1 MKLKKILASLITFLM
16 ILQNLSTIVLAVETD
31 MTDKNEAEISETQTN
46 QKDTKVSN
54 YTEKE
59 ETKEKNEEK
68 EESEEKVKVDF
79 KDANFEKYMQD
90 HFDFDEDG
98 IITDSDMQKIENF
111 EIYDTYNIKNFNGI
125 EKAINIKKVSIYNFN
140 NINLTAIFELSN
152 VESLEL
158 HGSDYNISGIEKLT
172 KLETLELYQNSS
184 NSYIAGL
191 NSIKELDLKSFS
203 IDMNDN
209 IFDLSLI
216 SSMTSLQDLSIDGKI
231 SNQNMLWNYTQL
243 KKLIIS
249 ARTKIDFDGIQNL
262 KNLEYLE
269 IGDNYSTI
277 TQDFDINLVSEMT
290 KLQYLSLNNT
300 NIINLDCLKNLT
312 NLQRLNLR
320 KNKIT
325 NISALANLKNLNY
338 LDLRNNPININAE
351 ENKKV
356 YDMIIQNG
364 GQVEVDEYDDS
375 EIIEIPDVKLKER
388 LIKYDSIDSNND
400 GEISKHEMENLKSVY
415 VSDNVIKSLEGLQY
429 AINLESISFDY
440 CNMNISFEPLY
451 DLTKLKEISIST
463 YNGEVFDI
471 SILNNFKY
479 IESLYIYG
487 RIRNQETLWN
497 YTQLKKLTI
506 KASYSMSFDGIQNLK
521 NLEYLEIGN
530 NYDTILEF
538 DLNLIYDMINIKD
551 LSIINVNIKEIGAL
565 ANLTNL
571 QKLNL
576 TKNKITNISELV
588 SLTNLKYLNI
598 QNNPININSEE
609 NKKVYDMIIQNGG
622 QVEVDEYD
630 DSEIIEIPDSALLRN
645 LLNNIDKNNDN
656 KISKKELENLQT
668 IGIYD
673 YLNSLEGLQYA
684 INLEQLSLSYN
695 AAEGYIPLDT
705 LYNLPKL
712 KKIEI
717 STYGN
722 NKTEGF
728 DISTLNNLKNIED
741 ITINGKVINQEILW
755 TYTQLKKLK
764 LRIDERIDFN
774 GIQNLNK
781 LEYLD
786 ISSTSL
792 DLSLIANL
800 DSIQYLSISN
810 ANIDDLDFLANLTNL
825 QKLYLNRNKIT
836 NISALANLKNLNYL
850 DLRNNP
856 IDINSEEN
864 KKVYDMIIQDGGQ
877 VEVDEYDNSEII
889 EIQDEE
895 LKESLIKDNSIDTN
909 NDGEI
914 SKKEL
919 ESIKSIYIGT
929 NYNIKSFEGLQYA
942 KNLTRFSISYNSDN
956 TGISFEPLYNLTE
969 LKELSVS
976 AYTSEGFD
984 ASILNNFKY
993 LENLDLNGSVKN
1005 QNLIWNLTQLK
1016 RLTIYGAYYNW
1027 DFNGLQNL
1035 NNLEYLY
1042 ITNGSNRIFDL
1053 NLIANMTKLQ
1063 NLSISGQIANQQVL
1077 NNLQQI
1083 TSLSL
1088 TNAYIVNL
1096 DFLTNL
1102 TNLQRLNLTKNKI
1115 TNITGLE
1122 KLKNLNYLE
1131 LRSNPININT
1141 EENKKVYDE
1150 LIRNNVQ
1157 IQIDKYDESEII
1169 TIPDG
1174 TLKKRLIDS
1183 GIDNNNDDEISV
1195 KEIENLQTLSVYGD
1209 VKSLEGL
1216 QYAVNLKEL
1225 SLSGNNT
1232 NSSISLQP
1240 IYNLSNLKKLTLYN
1254 GIFGEENLDF
1264 LKGLTSL
1271 TELGISNMNKEIDL
1285 TELAK
1290 YPNIISFS
1298 ISGSE
1303 KIKNLESLTKL
1314 PNLKKLYI
1322 SKYDTNGIDVECLK
1336 DLRQVEELTISGNIK
1351 NQKVLWNITQ
1361 LKKLTFSTNYN
1372 PDNTIDFD
1380 GIQNLK
1386 DLEYLEFS
1394 GNICNI
1400 SNLEQIDKLESLK
1413 TLKINYNS
1421 YSYNNLDDKTKRET
1435 EIIDMLEKFKY
1446 PQIILSYSGMSVD
1459 LKGVECGKTKT
1470 IKLEDISP
1478 IYKAYLNKNSKLY
1491 CREFTIKKYDY
1502 DQNNNIIVDDEN
1514 KTITIKADNEIKKEY
1529 ANISFSIKYADNNM
1543 SGGSINF
1550 SWQSYK
1556 LVDSQ
1561 KEINIPD
1568 QNLKQLLLEKY
1579 DVDADQKITETD
1591 MINLLELQAG
1601 YRKIKSL
1608 EGLQNAI
1615 NLYSIQMDCNEI
1627 TDITPILKLEKLDYI
1642 NFYSNFISD
1651 ITCLKNAKFLDNIE
1665 YDECLQFENNFIDF
1679 TLNNEN
1685 YKILKELLY
1694 KNIKDGKKSLIFE
1707 HTVNCQ
1713 KNGRIENINKVVNL
1727 DVNLKKKLIELG
1739 LDSNNDGNITRKELY
1754 TAYDI
1759 MDNEIDLSN
1768 SNISNISGL
1777 EYLNPSSI
1785 NLSNNNISDISGIE
1799 KWNQLTSVDLSYN
1812 KISNIAPISNLFYM
1826 IEDGRNYAWDYWDI
1840 HTEIDLSHNKISDIT
1855 CVAKWKNIG
1864 NLNLSYNMI
1873 SDIAVLND
1881 YIYIEDTFEGQKN
1894 IDLSNNYIN
1903 LENQNNLAAKEYF
1916 EKNKNPLLLDNQKS
1930 LSDIAG
1936 FEVSKKYDK
1945 NTNKVTVTITSK
1957 SELQATKPTWKLS
1970 DDKLQYSKE
1979 YDRNGEYT
1987 TTIIDV
1993 NGYSE
1998 TISFNITE
2006 IESGFNLL
2014 KEYDAKTNT
2023 VLVRVTSK
2031 CVLEATKPTWTL
2043 SEDKLIYSK
2052 RYDENGKYSTTF
2064 TDINGNVENVIFTIN
2079 EIDQTGP
2086 ELEIK
2091 IQYDEK
2097 TNTVI
2102 VNTIS
2107 NEILGQTKPTW
2118 TLSENKLC
2126 YSKIYGENGTYTT
2139 TFSDIYG
2146 NTTKVTFEVTEI
2158 KSGYEVYTSYNKET
2172 NTVKVDVKSKCK
2184 LQATKP
2190 TWKLSEDGYTY
2201 SKDYY
2206 SNGTYTTIFVDTNN
2220 KTEKVTFEI
2229 TSIDDKAPE
2238 IEIRKEY
2245 NEERNTVTIK
2255 AISNEKL
2262 GNTKPTWILSNDKLV
2277 YSKEYNA
2284 NAEFTTTF
2292 SDIYGNTTNVTFII
2306 TEIKS
2311 GYEVSQSYDDKL
2323 NTAKVI
2329 VKSNCKFQ
2337 NTKPSWMLSEDGYTY
2352 SKEYSKNGTY
2362 KTSFTDTNG
2371 KTEEVTF
2378 EVTLIDEEGPQINI
2392 VKEYDEKTNTVLVKA
2407 ISNEKLG
2414 ETKPSWELSE
2424 DRLVYSKR
2432 YALNGTYSTLFRD
2445 QYGNESNVVFEIE
2458 EIKSGFE
2465 ISKIYDDKTNKVII
2479 TVKSVCE
2486 LQETKPTWILS
2497 EDRYSYSKIYEE
2509 NGTYTTTFT
2518 DLNGEIENIK
2528 FDITEID
2535 MEGPQISIET
2545 QYDEK
2550 TNTVIVNAVS
2560 NEVLGETKP
2569 TWTLSDD
2576 KMIYSK
2582 KYNVNGI
2589 YTTVFSDQYG
2599 NTSQVTFKVSEIK

>member
-1 MKLKKILASLITFLM
+1 MKLKKILAFLITFLM
-16 ILQNLSTIVLAVETD
+16 ILQNLSTIVFAVETD
-31 MTDKNEAEISETQTN
+31 MTDKNEAKISETQTN

-68 EESEEKVKVDF
+68 EEGEEKVKVDF

-98 IITDSDMQKIENF
+98 IITDSDIQKIENF

-140 NINLTAIFELSN
+140 NINLTAIFEISN

-158 HGSDYNISGIEKLT
+158 YGSDYNISGIEKLT
-172 KLETLELYQNSS
+172 KLKTLKLYQTSS

-203 IDMNDN
+203 INMNDN
-209 IFDLSLI
+209 TFDLSLI
-216 SSMTSLQDLSIDGKI
+216 SNMTSLQDLSLDGKI
-231 SNQNMLWNYTQL
+231 SNQNILWNYTQL

-249 ARTKIDFDGIQNL
+249 TRIKIDFDGIQNL

-325 NISALANLKNLNY
+325 NVSALANLKNLNY

-375 EIIEIPDVKLKER
+375 EIIEI
-388 LIKYDSIDSNND
+388 
-400 GEISKHEMENLKSVY
+400 
-415 VSDNVIKSLEGLQY
+415 
-429 AINLESISFDY
+429 
-440 CNMNISFEPLY
+440 
-451 DLTKLKEISIST
+451 
-463 YNGEVFDI
+463 
-471 SILNNFKY
+471 
-479 IESLYIYG
+479 
-487 RIRNQETLWN
+487 
-497 YTQLKKLTI
+497 
-506 KASYSMSFDGIQNLK
+506 
-521 NLEYLEIGN
+521 
-530 NYDTILEF
+530 
-538 DLNLIYDMINIKD
+538 
-551 LSIINVNIKEIGAL
+551 
-565 ANLTNL
+565 
-571 QKLNL
+571 
-576 TKNKITNISELV
+576 
-588 SLTNLKYLNI
+588 
-598 QNNPININSEE
+598 
-609 NKKVYDMIIQNGG
+609 
-622 QVEVDEYD
+622 
-630 DSEIIEIPDSALLRN
+630 
-645 LLNNIDKNNDN
+645 
-656 KISKKELENLQT
+656 
-668 IGIYD
+668 
-673 YLNSLEGLQYA
+673 
-684 INLEQLSLSYN
+684 
-695 AAEGYIPLDT
+695 
-705 LYNLPKL
+705 
-712 KKIEI
+712 
-717 STYGN
+717 
-722 NKTEGF
+722 
-728 DISTLNNLKNIED
+728 
-741 ITINGKVINQEILW
+741 
-755 TYTQLKKLK
+755 
-764 LRIDERIDFN
+764 
-774 GIQNLNK
+774 
-781 LEYLD
+781 
-786 ISSTSL
+786 
-792 DLSLIANL
+792 
-800 DSIQYLSISN
+800 
-810 ANIDDLDFLANLTNL
+810 
-825 QKLYLNRNKIT
+825 
-836 NISALANLKNLNYL
+836 
-850 DLRNNP
+850 
-856 IDINSEEN
+856 
-864 KKVYDMIIQDGGQ
+864 
-877 VEVDEYDNSEII
+877 
-889 EIQDEE
+889 QDEE
-895 LKESLIKDNSIDTN
+895 LKESLIESNSIDTN

-929 NYNIKSFEGLQYA
+929 NYNVKSFDGLQYA
-942 KNLTRFSISYNSDN
+942 KNLTSFSISYNSDN
-956 TGISFEPLYNLTE
+956 TGILFEPLYNLPE
-969 LKELSVS
+969 LKELRIY

-984 ASILNNFKY
+984 ASILNNLKH
-993 LENLDLNGSVKN
+993 LENLCFDGRVKN
-1005 QNLIWNLTQLK
+1005 QNLIWNQAQLK
-1016 RLTIYGAYYNW
+1016 RLEIYGAYYDW

-1077 NNLQQI
+1077 NDLQQI

-1102 TNLQRLNLTKNKI
+1102 INLQRLYLTKNKI
-1115 TNITGLE
+1115 TNIAGLE
-1122 KLKNLNYLE
+1122 NLKKLNYLE

-1150 LIRNNVQ
+1150 LIKNNVQ
-1157 IQIDKYDESEII
+1157 MQIDKYDESEII

-1174 TLKKRLIDS
+1174 ALKKRLIDS

-1271 TELGISNMNKEIDL
+1271 TELEINNMNKAIDL
-1285 TELAK
+1285 AELEK
-1290 YPNIISFS
+1290 YSNITSLS
-1298 ISGSE
+1298 ISGGE
-1303 KIKNLESLTKL
+1303 KIKNLESLAKM

-1322 SKYDTNGIDVECLK
+1322 SKYGSDVIDLECFKNLK
-1336 DLRQVEELTISGNIK
+1336 QVEDLSISGNIK
-1351 NQKVLWNITQ
+1351 NQKVLFDITQ

-1394 GNICNI
+1394 GNICNM
-1400 SNLEQIDKLESLK
+1400 SNLEKIDKLENLK

-1459 LKGVECGKTKT
+1459 LKGIECGKTKT

-1478 IYKAYLNKNSKLY
+1478 IYKAYLNKNSKLH
-1491 CREFTIKKYDY
+1491 CKEFTIKKYDN
-1502 DQNNNIIVDDEN
+1502 DQNKNIIVDDEN

-1529 ANISFSIKYADNNM
+1529 ANISFSIKYADNNTF
-1543 SGGSINF
+1543 GGSISF
-1550 SWQSYK
+1550 SWQNYK
-1556 LVDSQ
+1556 LADSQ

-1579 DVDADQKITETD
+1579 DVDADKKITETD
-1591 MINLLELQAG
+1591 MTNLLELQAG

-1615 NLYSIQMDCNEI
+1615 NLNYIYGECNEI
-1627 TDITPILKLEKLDYI
+1627 TDITPILKLDKIQYI

-1665 YDECLQFENNFIDF
+1665 DDECLQLENNFIDF
-1679 TLNNEN
+1679 SQNNEN
-1685 YKILKELLY
+1685 YKVLKEILY
-1694 KNIKDGKKSLIFE
+1694 KSIEEGKESLIFE

-1713 KNGRIENINKVVNL
+1713 RNGRVENINKVVNL

-1739 LDSNNDGNITRKELY
+1739 VDTNNDGNITRKELY

-1759 MDNEIDLSN
+1759 VNGEIDLSN
-1768 SNISNISGL
+1768 SNIDNISGL

-1785 NLSNNNISDISGIE
+1785 NLSHNNISDISGIE

-1826 IEDGRNYAWDYWDI
+1826 IEDSKNYAWDYGDMR
-1840 HTEIDLSHNKISDIT
+1840 TEINLSHNKISDIT

-1864 NLNLSYNMI
+1864 ELNLSYNLI
-1873 SDIAVLND
+1873 SDIVVLND
-1881 YIYIEDTFEGQKN
+1881 YIYIENANEGQKN

-1916 EKNKNPLLLDNQKS
+1916 EKNKSPLLLDNQKS

-1979 YDRNGEYT
+1979 YDKNGEYT

-2006 IESGFNLL
+2006 IEAGFKLF

-2031 CVLEATKPTWTL
+2031 CVLKETKPTWTL
-2043 SEDKLIYSK
+2043 SEDKLTYSK
-2052 RYDENGKYSTTF
+2052 RYDENGNYSTIF
-2064 TDINGNVENVIFTIN
+2064 TDIKGNVEKIIFTIN

-2091 IQYDEK
+2091 TQYDEK
-2097 TNTVI
+2097 TNTVT
-2102 VNTIS
+2102 VNAIS
-2107 NEILGQTKPTW
+2107 NEVLGKTKPTW
-2118 TLSENKLC
+2118 TLSEDKLC

-2172 NTVKVDVKSKCK
+2172 NTVKVEVKSKCK

-2190 TWKLSEDGYTY
+2190 TWKLSKDGYTY
-2201 SKDYY
+2201 IKDYY
-2206 SNGTYTTIFVDTNN
+2206 SNGIYSTVFVDTNN
-2220 KTEKVTFEI
+2220 KTEKITFEI

-2245 NEERNTVTIK
+2245 NEEKNTVTVK
-2255 AISNEKL
+2255 AISNEIL
-2262 GNTKPTWILSNDKLV
+2262 GKTKPTWILSNDKLV

-2292 SDIYGNTTNVTFII
+2292 SDIYGNTTNVTFMI

-2323 NTAKVI
+2323 NTVKVI

-2337 NTKPSWMLSEDGYTY
+2337 NTKPTWILSDDGYTY
-2352 SKEYSKNGTY
+2352 SKEYGKNGTY
-2362 KTSFTDTNG
+2362 KTTFVDMNG
-2371 KTEEVTF
+2371 KREELTF

-2392 VKEYDEKTNTVLVKA
+2392 VKEYDEKTNTVLIKA

-2414 ETKPSWELSE
+2414 QTKPTWELSE

-2432 YALNGTYSTLFRD
+2432 YGLNGTYSTLFRD
-2445 QYGNESNVVFEIE
+2445 QYGNESNVVFEVKE
-2458 EIKSGFE
+2458 VKSGFE
-2465 ISKIYDDKTNKVII
+2465 ISKIYDEKTNKVII
-2479 TVKSVCE
+2479 TVKSICE
-2486 LQETKPTWILS
+2486 LQDIKPTWTLS
-2497 EDRYSYSKIYEE
+2497 KDRYSYSKIYEE

-2518 DLNGEIENIK
+2518 DLNGEIENIR

-2535 MEGPQISIET
+2535 TEGPQISIET
-2545 QYDEK
+2545 KYDEK

>member
-16 ILQNLSTIVLAVETD
+16 ILQNLSTIVFAVETD
-31 MTDKNEAEISETQTN
+31 MTNKNEAEISETQTN

-68 EESEEKVKVDF
+68 EEGEEKVKVDF

-140 NINLTAIFELSN
+140 NINLTAIFEISN

-191 NSIKELDLKSFS
+191 NSIKKLNLKRFS
-203 IDMNDN
+203 VNMYDN
-209 IFDLSLI
+209 SFDLNLI
-216 SSMTSLQDLSIDGKI
+216 SNMTSLQDLSIEGKM
-231 SNQNMLWNYTQL
+231 SNQQVLNNLQQ
-243 KKLIIS
+243 IIS
-249 ARTKIDFDGIQNL
+249 LSITNANII
-262 KNLEYLE
+262 E
-269 IGDNYSTI
+269 IGCFT
-277 TQDFDINLVSEMT
+277 
-290 KLQYLSLNNT
+290 
-300 NIINLDCLKNLT
+300 NLT

-325 NISALANLKNLNY
+325 NISELA
-338 LDLRNNPININAE
+338 
-351 ENKKV
+351 
-356 YDMIIQNG
+356 
-364 GQVEVDEYDDS
+364 
-375 EIIEIPDVKLKER
+375 
-388 LIKYDSIDSNND
+388 
-400 GEISKHEMENLKSVY
+400 
-415 VSDNVIKSLEGLQY
+415 SL
-429 AINLESISFDY
+429 
-440 CNMNISFEPLY
+440 M
-451 DLTKLKEISIST
+451 
-463 YNGEVFDI
+463 
-471 SILNNFKY
+471 
-479 IESLYIYG
+479 
-487 RIRNQETLWN
+487 
-497 YTQLKKLTI
+497 
-506 KASYSMSFDGIQNLK
+506 
-521 NLEYLEIGN
+521 
-530 NYDTILEF
+530 
-538 DLNLIYDMINIKD
+538 
-551 LSIINVNIKEIGAL
+551 
-565 ANLTNL
+565 
-571 QKLNL
+571 
-576 TKNKITNISELV
+576 
-588 SLTNLKYLNI
+588 NLKYLNI

-630 DSEIIEIPDSALLRN
+630 DSEIIEI
-645 LLNNIDKNNDN
+645 
-656 KISKKELENLQT
+656 
-668 IGIYD
+668 
-673 YLNSLEGLQYA
+673 
-684 INLEQLSLSYN
+684 
-695 AAEGYIPLDT
+695 
-705 LYNLPKL
+705 
-712 KKIEI
+712 
-717 STYGN
+717 
-722 NKTEGF
+722 
-728 DISTLNNLKNIED
+728 
-741 ITINGKVINQEILW
+741 
-755 TYTQLKKLK
+755 
-764 LRIDERIDFN
+764 
-774 GIQNLNK
+774 
-781 LEYLD
+781 
-786 ISSTSL
+786 
-792 DLSLIANL
+792 
-800 DSIQYLSISN
+800 
-810 ANIDDLDFLANLTNL
+810 
-825 QKLYLNRNKIT
+825 
-836 NISALANLKNLNYL
+836 
-850 DLRNNP
+850 
-856 IDINSEEN
+856 
-864 KKVYDMIIQDGGQ
+864 
-877 VEVDEYDNSEII
+877 
-889 EIQDEE
+889 QDEE
-895 LKESLIKDNSIDTN
+895 LKESLIESNSIDTN

-919 ESIKSIYIGT
+919 ERIKSIYIDT
-929 NYNIKSFEGLQYA
+929 NYNVKSFDGLQYA
-942 KNLTRFSISYNSDN
+942 KNLTSFSIRYNSDN
-956 TGISFEPLYNLTE
+956 TGILFEPLYNLPE
-969 LKELSVS
+969 LKELRIY

-984 ASILNNFKY
+984 ASILNNFKH
-993 LENLDLNGSVKN
+993 LENLCFDGRVKN
-1005 QNLIWNLTQLK
+1005 QNLIWNQAQLK
-1016 RLTIYGAYYNW
+1016 RLEIYGAYYDW

-1088 TNAYIVNL
+1088 INAYIVNL

-1102 TNLQRLNLTKNKI
+1102 TNLQRLYLTKNKI

-1122 KLKNLNYLE
+1122 KLKKLNYLE

-1150 LIRNNVQ
+1150 LIKNNVQ

-1174 TLKKRLIDS
+1174 ALKKRLIDS

-1271 TELGISNMNKEIDL
+1271 TELEINNMNKAIDL
-1285 TELAK
+1285 AELEK
-1290 YPNIISFS
+1290 YSNITSLS
-1298 ISGSE
+1298 ISGGE
-1303 KIKNLESLTKL
+1303 KIKNLESLAKM

-1322 SKYDTNGIDVECLK
+1322 SKYGSDVIDLECFKNLK
-1336 DLRQVEELTISGNIK
+1336 QVEDLSISGNIK
-1351 NQKVLWNITQ
+1351 NQKVLFDITQ

-1478 IYKAYLNKNSKLY
+1478 IYKAYLNKNSKLH
-1491 CREFTIKKYDY
+1491 CKEFTIKKYDN
-1502 DQNNNIIVDDEN
+1502 DQNKNIIVDDEN

-1529 ANISFSIKYADNNM
+1529 ANISFSIKYADNNTF
-1543 SGGSINF
+1543 GGSISF
-1550 SWQSYK
+1550 SWQNYK
-1556 LVDSQ
+1556 LADSQ

-1579 DVDADQKITETD
+1579 DVDADKKITETD
-1591 MINLLELQAG
+1591 MTNLLELQAG

-1615 NLYSIQMDCNEI
+1615 NLYSIQMDYNEI
-1627 TDITPILKLEKLDYI
+1627 TDITPILKLEKLEYI

-1665 YDECLQFENNFIDF
+1665 DDECLQLENNFIDF
-1679 TLNNEN
+1679 SQNNEN
-1685 YKILKELLY
+1685 YKVLKEILY
-1694 KNIKDGKKSLIFE
+1694 KSIEEGKESLIFE

-1713 KNGRIENINKVVNL
+1713 RNGRVENINKVVNL

-1739 LDSNNDGNITRKELY
+1739 VDTNNDGNITRKELY

-1759 MDNEIDLSN
+1759 VNGEIDLSN
-1768 SNISNISGL
+1768 SNIDNISGL

-1785 NLSNNNISDISGIE
+1785 NLSHNNISDISGIE

-1812 KISNIAPISNLFYM
+1812 NISNIAPISNLFYM
-1826 IEDGRNYAWDYWDI
+1826 IEDSKNYAWDYGDMR
-1840 HTEIDLSHNKISDIT
+1840 TEINLSHNKISDIT

-1864 NLNLSYNMI
+1864 KLNLSYNLI
-1873 SDIAVLND
+1873 SDIVVLND
-1881 YIYIEDTFEGQKN
+1881 YIYIENANEGQKN

-1979 YDRNGEYT
+1979 YDKNGEYT

-2006 IESGFNLL
+2006 IEAGFKLF

-2031 CVLEATKPTWTL
+2031 CVLKETKPTWTL
-2043 SEDKLIYSK
+2043 SEDKLTYSK
-2052 RYDENGKYSTTF
+2052 RYDENGNYSTIF
-2064 TDINGNVENVIFTIN
+2064 TDIKENVEKIIFTIN

-2091 IQYDEK
+2091 TQYDEK
-2097 TNTVI
+2097 TNTVT
-2102 VNTIS
+2102 VNAIS
-2107 NEILGQTKPTW
+2107 NEVLGKTKPTW
-2118 TLSENKLC
+2118 TLSEDKLC

-2172 NTVKVDVKSKCK
+2172 NTVKVEVKSKCK

-2190 TWKLSEDGYTY
+2190 TWKLSKDGYTY
-2201 SKDYY
+2201 IKDYY
-2206 SNGTYTTIFVDTNN
+2206 SNGIYSTVFVDTNN
-2220 KTEKVTFEI
+2220 KTEKITFEI

-2245 NEERNTVTIK
+2245 NEEKNTVTVK
-2255 AISNEKL
+2255 AISNEIL
-2262 GNTKPTWILSNDKLV
+2262 GKTKPTWILSNDKLV

-2292 SDIYGNTTNVTFII
+2292 SDIYGNTTNVTFMI

-2323 NTAKVI
+2323 NTVKVI

-2337 NTKPSWMLSEDGYTY
+2337 NTKPTWILSDDGYTY
-2352 SKEYSKNGTY
+2352 SKEYGKNGTY
-2362 KTSFTDTNG
+2362 KTTFVDMNG
-2371 KTEEVTF
+2371 KREELTF

-2392 VKEYDEKTNTVLVKA
+2392 VKEYDEKTNTVLIKA

-2414 ETKPSWELSE
+2414 QTKPTWELSE

-2432 YALNGTYSTLFRD
+2432 YGLNGTYSTLFRD
-2445 QYGNESNVVFEIE
+2445 QYGNESNVVFEVKE
-2458 EIKSGFE
+2458 VKSGFE
-2465 ISKIYDDKTNKVII
+2465 ISKIYDEKTNKVII
-2479 TVKSVCE
+2479 TVKSICE
-2486 LQETKPTWILS
+2486 LQDIKPTWTLS
-2497 EDRYSYSKIYEE
+2497 KDRYSYSKIYEE

-2545 QYDEK
+2545 KYDEK